1 MLLCLLA
8 AMMFHIADAQLVG
21 TWSNTGPLLFPVNV
35 SGQVNGMGRVCQLK
49 FHPTNPMKMYAVSAS
64 GGLYISTDNG
74 ATWAVTPGTEV
85 LPTTACASV
94 CIDYTNDNI
103 LYLSTGDPNYYGD
116 DYGIWKSTDGGNTF
130 SPANTG
136 PGNRMAL
143 EIIMDPTNNNNLIA
157 ATDDGIW
164 RTTNAGASWTETFI
178 GGDFRSMKLKP
189 GSTTTLYAATSTDFY
204 RSTDMGITWVHITS
218 GVVVPSGN
226 QGLRIGV
233 SAADANVV
241 YLGTTD
247 NYGEILRSTDGG
259 SNFTNIYSSSTQ
271 CLVCYD
277 STITSG
283 SQGDYN
289 FNLTVNP
296 ADANELLLVSH
307 CVWRSTDGGLTWS
320 WRTQW
325 WNQVHTDMHDI
336 EFNPYNLSQRF
347 NANDG
352 GVWLSTDPLAT
363 LWTPRSDG
371 LAATEIY
378 HAAQSPVVRQL
389 ISIGSQD
396 NGEFYFDGTW
406 KTNRGGDWGP
416 VCEFD
421 RLGSG
426 TVYYD
431 NDNRRN
437 LLPLGGDQPYNL
449 PDPGGSSWH
458 IDFPP
463 SATNVAFAGTDS
475 LWRSADIDL
484 ASPSWTLIHA
494 TNENI
499 RSIASC
505 RADINI
511 LYLVTDNGNLYRSDN
526 AMDPS
531 PGFVTLSTPVATNV
545 MASLATDKYNSNVV
559 FLSCNNRIYRSVNK
573 GASWTNI
580 GASLPGLN
588 IRRVVADEYSAKQR
602 LFVCEGSSV
611 YYKDS
616 TTTTWTNTAGLP
628 SIPQITDMMVYN
640 DSTSASILRVSTY
653 GRGVWECNI
662 FANLPPSGDFTA
674 DKQNICP
681 GDTVHYTKS
690 VYGNITSFVWNFPGG
705 IPSTS
710 TLDSPVVVYP
720 AVGSYDAT
728 LTVFGPAGND
738 TIAKPAYIVLSGGSV
753 SGLSEDFEES
763 VFPPSPLWAYNSQ
776 SGVNWQH
783 SNACGGYGSSAQSM
797 NFDNFDNDC
806 GGRHDRIITPKV
818 DLTHVSSAYLTFDV
832 AYAYYPGYHDS
843 LMVEVSTD
851 CGRTFTTVYEKDTNA
866 LATAPDTTN
875 AFLPTPTQWRTDSI
889 FLNSYIGNSIQLA
902 FDNIGHYGQNI
913 YIDNINLRVVS
924 TLAVSNAT
932 AEGTVEVYPNP
943 AGDNVHINASGIKSA
958 TVAISLYDQLGKCVS
973 RKQENVMKGD
983 LTLMLKVSSLPVGV
997 YELVVQGEND
1007 KQFVKQLMIVR

>member
-1 MLLCLLA
+1 
-8 AMMFHIADAQLVG
+8 
-21 TWSNTGPLLFPVNV
+21 
-35 SGQVNGMGRVCQLK
+35 LK

-74 ATWAVTPGTEV
+74 ATWVVTHGTEV
-85 LPTTACASV
+85 MPTSACASV
-94 CIDYTNDNI
+94 CIDHTNDNI

-130 SPANTG
+130 APANTG
-136 PGNRMAL
+136 IGNRMAV

-164 RTTNAGASWTETFI
+164 RTTNAGATWTETLA
-178 GGDFRSMKLKP
+178 GGEFRSMKQKP
-189 GSTTTLYAATSTDFY
+189 GSTTTLYATTGTDFY
-204 RSTDMGITWVHITS
+204 RSTNMGLTWSHITS
-218 GVVVPSGN
+218 GVVVPTGN

-233 SAADANVV
+233 SAADPNVV

-247 NYGEILRSTDGG
+247 GYGEILKSTDGG
-259 SNFTNIYSSSTQ
+259 SNFSNIYTSTTQ

-320 WRTQW
+320 WRSQW
-325 WNQVHTDMHDI
+325 WNQVHTDMHEI
-336 EFNPYNLSQRF
+336 VFNPYNLTQRF

-363 LWTPRSDG
+363 LWTPESDG

-378 HAAQSPVVRQL
+378 HAAQSPIVRQL
-389 ISIGSQD
+389 VSIGTQD
-396 NGEFYFDGTW
+396 NGEAYFDGIW

-416 VCEFD
+416 RCEFD

-426 TVYYD
+426 AVYYD
-431 NDNRRN
+431 NAKRRN
-437 LLPLGGDQPYNL
+437 LSPLGGDQPYNL
-449 PDPGGSSWH
+449 PDASGTSWH

-463 SATNVAFAGTDS
+463 ANVNTAFSGTDS
-475 LWRSADIDL
+475 LWRSTDINV
-484 ASPSWTLIHA
+484 ASPSWTLIHPTA
-494 TNENI
+494 ENI

-505 RADINI
+505 RADVNI
-511 LYLVTDNGNLYRSDN
+511 LYFVTDNGILYRSDD
-526 AMDPS
+526 AMSAAPS
-531 PGFVTLSTPVATNV
+531 FVSYATPGATNV

-559 FLSCNNRIYRSVNK
+559 FLSCNNSIYRSVNK

-580 GASLPGLN
+580 TSTLPGLN
-588 IRRVVADEYSAKQR
+588 IRRVIADEYSAKQR

-616 TTTTWTNTAGLP
+616 TTTTWTNTSGLP
-628 SIPQITDMMVYN
+628 TIPQITDMMIYN
-640 DSTSASILRVSTY
+640 DSTAASILRISTY
-653 GRGVWECNI
+653 GRGVWECGI
-662 FANLPPSGDFTA
+662 FTNLPPTGDFIA
-674 DKQNICP
+674 DKRYICP
-681 GDTVHYTKS
+681 GDTVHFSKTI
-690 VYGNITSFVWNFPGG
+690 YGNISSFVWDFPGG
-705 IPSTS
+705 VPSTS

-720 AVGSYDAT
+720 AFGSFDAT
-728 LTVFGPAGND
+728 LTVFGTTGND
-738 TIAKPAYIVLSGGSV
+738 TMHKPAHIVVSAGST
-753 SGLSEDFEES
+753 SGLAEDFEGT
-763 VFPPSPLWAYNSQ
+763 VFPPSALWSQRSQ

-783 SNACGGYGSSAQSM
+783 SSACGGYGASAHSM
-797 NFDNFDNDC
+797 VFDNFDNDC

-818 DLTHVSSAYLTFDV
+818 DLTHVSSAYVTFDV

-851 CGRTFTTVYEKDTNA
+851 CGKTFTVVYEKDSNV
-866 LATAPDTTN
+866 LSTAPDTTGS
-875 AFLPTPTQWRTDSI
+875 FLPGATQWRTDTISLTP
-889 FLNSYIGNSIQLA
+889 FIGNSIQLA

-913 YIDNINLRVVS
+913 YIDNINLRIVS
-924 TLAVSNAT
+924 TLAFNKVT
-932 AEGTVEVYPNP
+932 PEGSINVYPNP
-943 AGDNVHINASGIKSA
+943 ASDIVNIKGSGIRSPGVEI
-958 TVAISLYDQLGKCVS
+958 TLYNALGKCIS
-973 RKQENVMKGD
+973 RKPEVTYKGD
-983 LTLMLKVSSLPVGV
+983 LTSSINVASLSSGV
-997 YELVVQGEND
+997 YELVIQGENSER
-1007 KQFVKQLMIVR
+1007 FVKQIAVRK